1 MIGISTGRGLRM
13 DASSVVEAISTVGF
27 PIVCTL
33 ILAYIVYDMNEKNDA
48 KMSEFIKMIDA
59 NTKAIS
65 ELSIYIKNEIRDNN
79 E

>member
-1 MIGISTGRGLRM
+1 MADPSAIVS
-13 DASSVVEAISTVGF
+13 AISQVGF

-33 ILAYIVYDMNEKNDA
+33 ILAYIVYDMNDKNDT

-65 ELSIYIKNEIRDNN
+65 ELSIYIKENIGGHNEQ
-79 E
+79 

>member
-1 MIGISTGRGLRM
+1 MADPSAIVT
-13 DASSVVEAISTVGF
+13 AISQVGF

-65 ELSIYIKNEIRDNN
+65 ELSIYIKDIVKGDKNSE
-79 E
+79 

>member
-1 MIGISTGRGLRM
+1 MADPSAIVS
-13 DASSVVEAISTVGF
+13 AISQVGF

-33 ILAYIVYDMNEKNDA
+33 ILAYIVYDMNDKNDT

-65 ELSIYIKNEIRDNN
+65 ELSIYIKENLGGHNEQ
-79 E
+79 